1 MHVNTRYINST
12 RGKFVDSAQ
21 ALWASFCFRFVTKV
35 CSFCHTGENSYFC
48 VDKCGD
54 HSATRESIRVTLL
67 TKCVDHSAILQSLK
81 CVLTCWKSVL
91 ITQRHW
97 APCLRL
103 TLFTKCKDLPATL
116 ESIDFTLF
124 TKCVD
129 LSATLVSLDFNLLTK
144 CVDLSATLESI
155 NVYSVDKLC

>member
-1 MHVNTRYINST
+1 M
-12 RGKFVDSAQ
+12 
-21 ALWASFCFRFVTKV
+21 RFNML
-35 CSFCHTGENSYFC
+35 E
-48 VDKCGD
+48 
-54 HSATRESIRVTLL
+54 
-67 TKCVDHSAILQSLK
+67 KCVDHSAILQSLK

-116 ESIDFTLF
+116 ESIDFNLLT
-124 TKCVD
+124 TCVD
-129 LSATLVSLDFNLLTK
+129 LSATLVSLDFNLLAK

-155 NVYSVDKLC
+155 RFTLLTNCVDLSHCNGEF